1 MSDWKESQKL
11 TWRQLFTK
19 LKHTMEY
26 IAVSFETVKDEFFS
40 VIRESGTILVS
51 VSGFGW
57 SLLVK
62 PRKNLAETLLIMTP
76 AVVLTAGV
84 FYLKFWIFLI
94 ATLMYLA
101 VFFILISINLY
112 DLPDRLVKYGYLW
125 YVLGIVSLIFSFFL

>member
-1 MSDWKESQKL
+1 
-11 TWRQLFTK
+11 
-19 LKHTMEY
+19 MEY